1 MELRERGDS
10 DPEELTDSF
19 GLSRSEARATWASL
33 RRLGLVNW
41 PTESGDRV
49 VPVDPGFALLRVLR
63 RQQDLARR
71 SLEKSRQM
79 HEVLEA
85 LLEVYLPATGSSQSR
100 VEVTAVST
108 VDEMVQ
114 ALYDVTDSARST
126 LCTAYAESALPVRLR
141 RRLGPL
147 RQRMFDRGIQIRSVR
162 LRRDS
167 VSPGSYDT
175 FSRLVAQGVD
185 LRLASVIPLNM
196 MIVDSEFAVLSA
208 VAGEPGNTQLT
219 IHRQTLVSAFAAVF
233 AHIWRG
239 ATPFAPEGDRSP
251 SGLSNEQR
259 TLAQLLADGMKD
271 EAIARTLGV
280 SPRTV
285 SRLIADLMQ
294 QLGVNSRFAAGVRAA
309 QYGLLAT
316 DPPRH
321 LDSFPDPEPAPAAA
335 AGTAVQG

>member
-1 MELRERGDS
+1 M
-10 DPEELTDSF
+10 
-19 GLSRSEARATWASL
+19 SRSEARATWASL

-49 VPVDPGFALLRVLR
+49 VPVDPGFALLRALR
-63 RQQDLARR
+63 RQQDLAQR

-79 HEVLEA
+79 HEVLET

-100 VEVTAVST
+100 VEVTSVST

-126 LCTAYAESALPVRLR
+126 LRTAYAESALPVRLR

-147 RQRMFDRGIQIRSVR
+147 RQRMFDRGIRIRSIR

-175 FSRLVAQGVD
+175 FSRLAAQSVD

-196 MIVDSEFAVLSA
+196 LIVDSDFAVLSSS
-208 VAGEPGNTQLT
+208 AGEPGTQLT
-219 IHRQTLVSAFAAVF
+219 IHSPVLVNAFAAVF
-233 AHIWRG
+233 EHTWRG
-239 ATPFAPEGDRSP
+239 ATPFSPDGERSP
-251 SGLSNEQR
+251 SGLSHEQR

-294 QLGVNSRFAAGVRAA
+294 QLGATSRFAAGVRAA
-309 QYGLLAT
+309 QHGLLAT
-316 DPPRH
+316 DRPRH
-321 LDSFPDPEPAPAAA
+321 ADPPHDPDPGP
-335 AGTAVQG
+335 